1 MAKSKSIF
9 SHSKRSHLLG
19 LTQLATLIFLL
30 ATITGTCQRTS
41 KSNLKIKPKYADLI
55 TKPKIKLP
63 PKFKLILS
71 HLWLC
76 DLILRSGDVHPNPG
90 PRPAGPPIFPC
101 GTCQRSVKNR
111 DKAIICDECNLW
123 YHMNCVGISPST
135 YHSLIHQDQSAHWF
149 CEHCGIPNYTPTFS
163 SDEQSTSYTDSYEL
177 NNAIFYDH
185 DNEEPTFGPNPQ
197 NASTPERQKRTQG
210 NSLTSKGI
218 LINTNSVKSIEKS
231 TQLKATIHYSNPD
244 IIFLVETKLDSNY
257 QTYSFLPPNYV
268 AIRKDRNAHGG
279 GVLIAFRDDITAESL
294 DNLNSNCEIVW
305 TKIHFARNKSI
316 FFASYYR
323 PPSDHLASLE
333 ALQASLTK
341 LYRSQKNTPNVVIA
355 GDFNLPDID
364 WDNQQTTNTRTA
376 SKHNKLLEIISEFG
390 LQNMVN
396 DPTRIESG
404 NILDLILTSNPSII
418 TNTHTTP
425 GMSDHEAVTFEVNLN
440 PIRNRKPP
448 HKVFKY
454 KSADWY
460 KLKNEISKLTD
471 EYFDSDPNSQDI
483 NTNWTFFR
491 DNLTT
496 LMNNTIPHCNTKAKT
511 HLPWISRELIRM
523 QRRRN
528 KSHKK
533 AKQTGLNKH
542 WEQFRELRRQT
553 TKALATSYKS
563 YVNNQIGD
571 SLKTNPKRFW
581 SFIKANK
588 RENIGIPTLRV
599 NDRPITDDRDKANA
613 LNNQFT
619 SVFTSERYP
628 IPVIDPSLYSSMPP
642 LDIGTNGIIKQL
654 KNLNQNKATG
664 PDELPARVLKETA
677 EQIAPIITHIFQQSY
692 NTGKLPNDWLQ
703 ALVTPIHKKS
713 LKSDPANYRPISLTH
728 YCKQH
733 METST

>member
-1 MAKSKSIF
+1 MRRNIP
-9 SHSKRSHLLG
+9 
-19 LTQLATLIFLL
+19 I
-30 ATITGTCQRTS
+30 
-41 KSNLKIKPKYADLI
+41 NLS
-55 TKPKIKLP
+55 
-63 PKFKLILS
+63 LS
-71 HLWLC
+71 HPSRSLC
-76 DLILRSGDVHPNPG
+76 SLVLR
-90 PRPAGPPIFPC
+90 
-101 GTCQRSVKNR
+101 T
-111 DKAIICDECNLW
+111 L
-123 YHMNCVGISPST
+123 
-135 YHSLIHQDQSAHWF
+135 
-149 CEHCGIPNYTPTFS
+149 HCGIPNYTPTFS

-210 NSLTSKGI
+210 NSLKCI
-218 LINTNSVKSIEKS
+218 LINTNSVKSIEKA

-244 IIFLVETKLDSNY
+244 VIFLVETKLDSNY

-341 LYRSQKNTPNVVIA
+341 LYRSHKKTPNVVIA

-396 DPTRIESG
+396 DQTRIESG
-404 NILDLILTSNPSII
+404 NILDLILTGNPSII

-460 KLKNEISKLTD
+460 KLKNDISKLTD

-483 NTNWTFFR
+483 NTNWAFFR
-491 DNLTT
+491 DFPNYTDEQHHTT
-496 LMNNTIPHCNTKAKT
+496 LQHQGKNSPSIDIVRINKNATKT
-511 HLPWISRELIRM
+511 
-523 QRRRN
+523 
-528 KSHKK
+528 
-533 AKQTGLNKH
+533 KQK
-542 WEQFRELRRQT
+542 
-553 TKALATSYKS
+553 
-563 YVNNQIGD
+563 
-571 SLKTNPKRFW
+571 P
-581 SFIKANK
+581 
-588 RENIGIPTLRV
+588 
-599 NDRPITDDRDKANA
+599 
-613 LNNQFT
+613 
-619 SVFTSERYP
+619 
-628 IPVIDPSLYSSMPP
+628 
-642 LDIGTNGIIKQL
+642 
-654 KNLNQNKATG
+654 
-664 PDELPARVLKETA
+664 
-677 EQIAPIITHIFQQSY
+677 
-692 NTGKLPNDWLQ
+692 
-703 ALVTPIHKKS
+703 
-713 LKSDPANYRPISLTH
+713 
-728 YCKQH
+728 
-733 METST
+733 

>member
-1 MAKSKSIF
+1 MHIIDELAHSKSCTEQGNKSYVQCVSDNGLHPVTWLSCPSGKAITFFLTYIRITNTFVPLKFCHLGWYRYFVWPMDYMAKSKSIF

-19 LTQLATLIFLL
+19 LTQLATVIFLL

-63 PKFKLILS
+63 PKFKSILS

-123 YHMNCVGISPST
+123 YHINCVGISPST

-210 NSLTSKGI
+210 NSLKGI
-218 LINTNSVKSIEKS
+218 LINTNSVKSIEKA

-404 NILDLILTSNPSII
+404 NIMDLILTSNPSII

-496 LMNNTIPHCNTKAKT
+496 LMNNTITHCNTKAKT
-511 HLPWISRELIRM
+511 HLPWISRELI
-523 QRRRN
+523 
-528 KSHKK
+528 
-533 AKQTGLNKH
+533 
-542 WEQFRELRRQT
+542 
-553 TKALATSYKS
+553 
-563 YVNNQIGD
+563 
-571 SLKTNPKRFW
+571 
-581 SFIKANK
+581 
-588 RENIGIPTLRV
+588 
-599 NDRPITDDRDKANA
+599 
-613 LNNQFT
+613 
-619 SVFTSERYP
+619 
-628 IPVIDPSLYSSMPP
+628 
-642 LDIGTNGIIKQL
+642 
-654 KNLNQNKATG
+654 
-664 PDELPARVLKETA
+664 
-677 EQIAPIITHIFQQSY
+677 
-692 NTGKLPNDWLQ
+692 
-703 ALVTPIHKKS
+703 
-713 LKSDPANYRPISLTH
+713 
-728 YCKQH
+728 
-733 METST
+733 

>member
-1 MAKSKSIF
+1 M
-9 SHSKRSHLLG
+9 
-19 LTQLATLIFLL
+19 
-30 ATITGTCQRTS
+30 
-41 KSNLKIKPKYADLI
+41 
-55 TKPKIKLP
+55 
-63 PKFKLILS
+63 
-71 HLWLC
+71 
-76 DLILRSGDVHPNPG
+76 
-90 PRPAGPPIFPC
+90 
-101 GTCQRSVKNR
+101 
-111 DKAIICDECNLW
+111 
-123 YHMNCVGISPST
+123 
-135 YHSLIHQDQSAHWF
+135 
-149 CEHCGIPNYTPTFS
+149 
-163 SDEQSTSYTDSYEL
+163 L
-177 NNAIFYDH
+177 NH
-185 DNEEPTFGPNPQ
+185 
-197 NASTPERQKRTQG
+197 
-210 NSLTSKGI
+210 
-218 LINTNSVKSIEKS
+218 
-231 TQLKATIHYSNPD
+231 
-244 IIFLVETKLDSNY
+244 
-257 QTYSFLPPNYV
+257 
-268 AIRKDRNAHGG
+268 
-279 GVLIAFRDDITAESL
+279 
-294 DNLNSNCEIVW
+294 
-305 TKIHFARNKSI
+305 
-316 FFASYYR
+316 
-323 PPSDHLASLE
+323 
-333 ALQASLTK
+333 
-341 LYRSQKNTPNVVIA
+341 
-355 GDFNLPDID
+355 
-364 WDNQQTTNTRTA
+364 
-376 SKHNKLLEIISEFG
+376 
-390 LQNMVN
+390 
-396 DPTRIESG
+396 PTRIESG

-425 GMSDHEAVTFEVNLN
+425 GVSDHEAVTFEVNLN

-491 DNLTT
+491 YNLTT

-713 LKSDPANYRPISLTH
+713 LKSDPANYRPISLTCILCKVMEHIIVSNIWKHLHKHDIILHFQQSGLSCESQLIETVHDWMTALDNKTQTDAILLDFAKAFDKVPHKRLLSKLSSYGITSNTHNWITYFLSNRKQRVSVNGALSDITDVTSGVPQGSVLGPILFLLCINDINEILQTDLIQLEKWSYKWQMQFNISKCVHLPITNKTKPSSHQYSLFGQPLSKVTSHAYLGVKLDSKLSWAKHITEITTKSSKVLGMVKRTLGPCKPEVKDTAYNMLVRPKLEYASPTWNPHTSSQINRLERIQH
-728 YCKQH
+728 YAARFVANDHRRTTSPATLVQTLNWQTLERRRTIKQAMTFYKIINNIIEINPPYRPTH
-733 METST
+733 TIAQPTPFHNT